1 MQRERFS
8 RPHRPRAT
16 IPIHREWTFTAKDV
30 LMILGLALGLSGLMG
45 LGAAMLVELIGRL
58 LHKL

>member
-8 RPHRPRAT
+8 RPHRPGVAM
-16 IPIHREWTFTAKDV
+16 PIRREWTFTAKDV